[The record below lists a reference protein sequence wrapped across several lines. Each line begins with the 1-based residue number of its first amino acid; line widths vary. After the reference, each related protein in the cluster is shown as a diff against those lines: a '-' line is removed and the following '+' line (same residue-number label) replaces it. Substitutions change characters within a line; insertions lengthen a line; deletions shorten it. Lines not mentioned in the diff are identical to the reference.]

1 MIKKKDARR
10 IKGKGKKKEEK
21 NACKAAGID
30 NSQEKHARAKVR
42 KMESKAEIKGTERK
56 REEEIKR
63 AVKKR
68 LGDEERIGALFY
80 TYRPHSTEVVAAA
93 RNYERGGRLEKRVA
107 RREVE
112 GERGGA
118 EGLPEQKLVVSAGR
132 KTNED
137 AGLQGEER
145 VVRTSALSLINAV
158 FLPFRFLAR
167 LGFGD
172 EEL

>member
-1 MIKKKDARR
+1 
-10 IKGKGKKKEEK
+10 
-21 NACKAAGID
+21 
-30 NSQEKHARAKVR
+30 
-42 KMESKAEIKGTERK
+42 MESKAEIKGTERK

-107 RREVE
+107 RRGVE
-112 GERGGA
+112 GKRGRGEDRGIARAKARSFRGG
-118 EGLPEQKLVVSAGR
+118 ER
-132 KTNED
+132 RTKT
-137 AGLQGEER
+137 GLQGGEER